1 MDASKSSRMES
12 EPLTPERE
20 VVFTPPEEA
29 TGKSRYELKVGDVVR
44 SSQPDAYRGVICS
57 MHEDGRM
64 QVKDY
69 TGSTLY
75 TNRNLSTLERVPYQE
90 QLALERYLSLVLC
103 SEGDED
109 PRTLLMAVLPPD
121 VWNEMWEDYPNDVM
135 QALGL
140 LARYMSLVEVMIKD
154 HLPGRP
160 VNSLTSLKALE
171 EKLRGL
177 PRPPITRHG
186 TPQGN

>member
-1 MDASKSSRMES
+1 M
-12 EPLTPERE
+12 TPERE
-20 VVFTPPEEA
+20 VLFTPPENVA
-29 TGKSRYELKVGDVVR
+29 GRSSYELKVGDVVR
-44 SSQPDAYRGVICS
+44 SSAPDAHRGVICS
-57 MHEDGRM
+57 LHEDGRM

-75 TNRNLSTLERVPYQE
+75 TNRNRSTWERVPYQE

-140 LARYMSLVEVMIKD
+140 LARYMSRVEAMIMD
-154 HLPGRP
+154 HLPDRP
-160 VNSLTSLKALE
+160 VNSLNALKALE
-171 EKLRGL
+171 EKLRGK
-177 PRPPITRHG
+177 PRPPIVRYG
-186 TPQGN
+186 TGGPQGN